1 MQDKPNIT
9 TGTQAENHVAE
20 ELAKLGAWVGNFN
33 KSNTGAQP
41 FDQIAITKNFTWCY
55 DVKHSMINRFDFRR
69 IEDNQLLALSY
80 IHNLDNANTI
90 VGFGIVYEGEIFFLS
105 YHQYLQLKAESR
117 KSVRITDLENM
128 LDMLVRIGEVVA
140 WLKLVVKLK
149 LQSPFAVNK
158 KTQLL

>member
-9 TGTQAENHVAE
+9 TGTQAENYVAE

-69 IEDNQLLALSY
+69 IEDNQLLALDY
-80 IHNLDNANTI
+80 INSLENANVI
-90 VGFGIVYEGEIFFLS
+90 VGFVIVYEGEIFFLS
-105 YHQYLQLKAESR
+105 YHQYLQSKAKSR

-128 LDMLVRIGEVVA
+128 LDILVRIGEVNV
-140 WLKLVVKLK
+140 WK
-149 LQSPFAVNK
+149 NII
-158 KTQLL
+158 

>member
-55 DVKHSMINRFDFRR
+55 DAKHSMINRFDFRR
-69 IEDNQLLALSY
+69 IEDNQQLALDY
-80 IHNLDNANTI
+80 INSLENPNVI
-90 VGFGIVYEGEIFFLS
+90 VGFAIVYEGEIFFLS
-105 YHQYLQLKAESR
+105 YYKYLQLKAESR

-128 LDMLVRIGEVVA
+128 LDILVRIEEVVA

>member
-69 IEDNQLLALSY
+69 IEDNQLA
-80 IHNLDNANTI
+80 
-90 VGFGIVYEGEIFFLS
+90 
-105 YHQYLQLKAESR
+105 
-117 KSVRITDLENM
+117 
-128 LDMLVRIGEVVA
+128 
-140 WLKLVVKLK
+140 
-149 LQSPFAVNK
+149 
-158 KTQLL
+158 